1 VFKTLIKQVLAI
13 ATLVLFLANSAVG
26 VAMNPDQLVESTIN
40 ELIGELET
48 RRGELEQD
56 KDELYRMVEEVVVP
70 HFDLLVIARL
80 VLARHWR
87 SATEQQRVEFAE
99 QFKRLLIRTYAT
111 ALFEYTGNEKMEV
124 RPFRHKEGERR
135 ARVET
140 RVTLPD
146 AQPVQVN
153 YSFLLTDSDEWK
165 IYDVE
170 IEGISLVTN
179 YRSSYSQI
187 IQDKGLDSLIE
198 ELARKNL
205 NPGSA

>member
-1 VFKTLIKQVLAI
+1 MFKQALAV

-26 VAMNPDQLVESTIN
+26 LAMNPDQLVESTIN
-40 ELIGELET
+40 DLIEELET
-48 RRGELEQD
+48 RRAELEQD
-56 KDELYRMVEEVVVP
+56 KEELYRMVEEVVVP

-87 SATEQQRVEFAE
+87 SATEQQRAEFTE
-99 QFKRLLIRTYAT
+99 HFKQLLIRTYAT

-124 RPFRHKEGERR
+124 KPFRRKEGERR

-140 RVTLPD
+140 RVMLPN
-146 AQPVQVN
+146 AQPVLVN
-153 YSFLLTDSDEWK
+153 YSFLLTDRDEWK

-198 ELARKNL
+198 ALAQRNS